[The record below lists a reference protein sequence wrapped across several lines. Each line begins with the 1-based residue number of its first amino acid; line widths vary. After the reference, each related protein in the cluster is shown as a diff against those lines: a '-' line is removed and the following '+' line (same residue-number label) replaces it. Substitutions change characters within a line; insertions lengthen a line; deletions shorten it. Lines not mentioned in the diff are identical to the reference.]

1 MEGNL
6 STMSTPDRPNTHEGL
21 RRPVC
26 AHRPSQCAPSLPGS
40 PAPTR
45 DSRRTPTAARP
56 CAGRPLPPV
65 LSRRCCAVARALQGQ
80 KYFPISQVKNISTF
94 PPTSTSGPHFALARE
109 EAAPAMLAGHG
120 TASRP
125 DAVREATADPG
136 APVNL
141 VGRRERLFLAA
152 AACACAAVVMVG
164 AVTSDSAGPR
174 PSEEGGGEGGGGGGE
189 NSIKDL
195 ERRARLTVAWSRH
208 RSPVP
213 R

>member
-1 MEGNL
+1 
-6 STMSTPDRPNTHEGL
+6 
-21 RRPVC
+21 
-26 AHRPSQCAPSLPGS
+26 
-40 PAPTR
+40 
-45 DSRRTPTAARP
+45 
-56 CAGRPLPPV
+56 
-65 LSRRCCAVARALQGQ
+65 
-80 KYFPISQVKNISTF
+80 
-94 PPTSTSGPHFALARE
+94 
-109 EAAPAMLAGHG
+109 MLAGHG

-195 ERRARLTVAWSRH
+195 KKIIAR
-208 RSPVP
+208 
-213 R
+213 